1 MGHKQHDTPKK
12 ARLRGAYTFLTEHG
26 YKFKKLDL
34 YEFFD
39 ISERTGREYLRDP
52 YGCDRTRH
60 NNPDLPET
68 RGRKRKV
75 VDEDAVDKDGKPL
88 KRRQR
93 NPAKKNNSRK
103 KTGAVK
109 APTRASEKEPSGN
122 PPANE
127 LPQAVPHAV
136 DQLPGL
142 SQPGPSQAQTVP
154 SGSYINSYTSSV
166 FLNVEGGPPYTFYGD
181 QPGQGRY

>member
-12 ARLRGAYTFLTEHG
+12 ARLRGAFTFLTENG

-60 NNPDLPET
+60 NNPDLPEA

-75 VDEDAVDKDGKPL
+75 VDEDAVDENGKPV
-88 KRRQR
+88 KRRKRQ
-93 NPAKKNNSRK
+93 PAKKKNNSRK

-109 APTRASEKEPSGN
+109 APTRASEKQTSGN

-127 LPQAVPHAV
+127 LPKAIPQAVPQAVPHAV

-142 SQPGPSQAQTVP
+142 SQPGPSQAQPVP
-154 SGSYINSYTSSV
+154 SGSYVSSYTSS
-166 FLNVEGGPPYTFYGD
+166 YTFW
-181 QPGQGRY
+181 